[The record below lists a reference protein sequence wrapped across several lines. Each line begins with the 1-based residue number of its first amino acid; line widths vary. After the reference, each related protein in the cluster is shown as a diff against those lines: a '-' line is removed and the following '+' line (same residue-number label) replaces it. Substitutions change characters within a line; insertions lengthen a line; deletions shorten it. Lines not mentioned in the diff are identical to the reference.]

1 MMQYEEAVSYIHSLL
16 AFGIQPGL
24 TRIEA
29 LLEALGNPHKALQ
42 FIHVAGTNGKGSTS
56 TMLSEI
62 LKAAGKKTGLFT
74 SPYVY
79 SFCERMQ
86 INNENISETELATVV
101 GRVKAAIEEIKLKG
115 IQPTEFEAITAAA
128 MLWFKE
134 KNCDVVVLE
143 TGLGGRLDST
153 NVIDTPLVTVI
164 TSISLD
170 HTAILGDTI
179 EKIAAEKAGIIK
191 ENATVVTT
199 NRQNPEALSVLS
211 KKAEEMHGKLLVA
224 KTEKAEILERG
235 LQKTVFCYAG
245 ETYEMHLAGDY
256 QIENAV
262 GVIEAA
268 KTLDFVTAEQI
279 KTGIQNTVMRARC
292 EYKHGENGA
301 PSLLLDGGHNP
312 ECAEALADLLKRFA
326 PEHVTAVIGMMH
338 DKDMKAYLHTVLP
351 YCDKVY
357 FTKPKNPR
365 AAETKELVEA
375 AKGIENLQIFEEAK
389 PQIAYEKARA
399 NTTQDGLVLLCGS
412 FYMLSEVDVN
422 HEN

>member
-29 LLEALGNPHKALQ
+29 LLEALGNPHKTLK

-56 TMLSEI
+56 TMLSQI

-86 INNENISETELATVV
+86 INNENISETELAAIVE
-101 GRVKAAIEEIKLKG
+101 RVKAAIEQIKEQG

-179 EKIAAEKAGIIK
+179 EQIAAEKAGIIK
-191 ENATVVTT
+191 EHAAVVTT
-199 NRQNPEALSVLS
+199 NRQEEAALQVLQN
-211 KKAEEMHGKLLVA
+211 KTEEMHGHLLVA
-224 KTEKAEILERG
+224 NTEKAEILERS
-235 LQKTVFCYAG
+235 LQKTVFTYEG
-245 ETYEMHLAGDY
+245 ETYEMRLAGDY

-268 KTLDFVTAEQI
+268 KTLSFVNAEQI

-292 EYKHGENGA
+292 EYKQGENGA
-301 PSLLLDGGHNP
+301 PDLLLDGGHNP
-312 ECAEALADLLKRFA
+312 ECATALADLLNRFA
-326 PEHVTAVIGMMH
+326 PKHVTAVIGMMH

-365 AAETKELVEA
+365 AAETKDLAEA
-375 AKGIENLQIFEEAK
+375 AKGIENLSVFEEPH
-389 PQIAYEKARA
+389 PQTAYEKAKA
-399 NTTQDGLVLLCGS
+399 NTEENGLVLLCGS
-412 FYMLSEVDVN
+412 FYMLSEI
-422 HEN
+422 ETL